1 MRKWTGLIVIALVA
15 AALAGGGAWAANEL
29 LQLDIYTWL
38 RMRDNTLLLF
48 GTSDDFYARYDG
60 ASALEVR
67 EGDGTALATID
78 SDGVAVTGD
87 MDIGGQIE
95 AGTANHTLTTAAGLI
110 DGAKIAPGTI
120 TGAQVYSSGVSPGEL
135 FIVDA
140 SNAWTILGIGGHGTL
155 DGTGALTIQTY
166 TGATAVDAGIE
177 GLVPAATAGA
187 ANRFLCADG
196 SWSVPGIGA
205 VTGPGASTD
214 RAIAVWDGTDGDKVQ
229 NSLVLISV
237 GGGMTIPGTLTLGTG
252 AHVLTNSAGLIDGGK
267 IQAAT
272 VTSTQLSS
280 TGVTAG
286 TYTMPTLTVDSKG
299 RITTAANGSVG
310 LIDLDDGETAYTGA
324 AGYPV
329 VVNSTQDGWEFAATL
344 SPLVLPELVGDSG
357 SGGIAGIVPAP
368 GTGDAAAGKYLAADG
383 TWATPAGSGNVA
395 GPGTSTD
402 NALALFDGTGGQTL
416 QDSSITSADG
426 SSLVV
431 PGTLTLGSGGHVI
444 ANSAGLLD
452 GGKLQA
458 GSVGIAGLDIAGGT
472 AATTADD
479 ADLVVLYDD
488 SATANR
494 VITRANFLAGISG
507 GGDDMGAVDT
517 EAELETALTDV
528 TDVFTNND
536 ANYAYLIDSAGTS
549 GQVWTSDGSGAGVW
563 AAATGGGA
571 TAFTDLSDAPSAYAG
586 QGGKYVRVN
595 VGATGLE
602 FASAPGGDNMGAV
615 DTEAELESALT
626 DTSDVMTDND
636 ATYRPILLTATGATF
651 RTSDGADGPT
661 QIETS
666 NHKNVFYT
674 VDFDKDTDEYAH
686 WAGLS
691 LPYDYKSGT
700 AFKVRVN
707 WTAIAGTSGN
717 VRWCVGAT
725 AFAND
730 DAFDVQPGT
739 PVVLSDAFIAT
750 GDLHSTSYGDLT
762 IGGTPAAGELLAI
775 YVYRHASDVLD
786 TFDADANLLNIEIAY
801 QAEFVTP

>member
-1 MRKWTGLIVIALVA
+1 
-15 AALAGGGAWAANEL
+15 
-29 LQLDIYTWL
+29 
-38 RMRDNTLLLF
+38 
-48 GTSDDFYARYDG
+48 
-60 ASALEVR
+60 
-67 EGDGTALATID
+67 
-78 SDGVAVTGD
+78 
-87 MDIGGQIE
+87 
-95 AGTANHTLTTAAGLI
+95 
-110 DGAKIAPGTI
+110 
-120 TGAQVYSSGVSPGEL
+120 VS
-135 FIVDA
+135 
-140 SNAWTILGIGGHGTL
+140 
-155 DGTGALTIQTY
+155 
-166 TGATAVDAGIE
+166 
-177 GLVPAATAGA
+177 
-187 ANRFLCADG
+187 
-196 SWSVPGIGA
+196 
-205 VTGPGASTD
+205 
-214 RAIAVWDGTDGDKVQ
+214 
-229 NSLVLISV
+229 
-237 GGGMTIPGTLTLGTG
+237 
-252 AHVLTNSAGLIDGGK
+252 
-267 IQAAT
+267 
-272 VTSTQLSS
+272 
-280 TGVTAG
+280 
-286 TYTMPTLTVDSKG
+286 
-299 RITTAANGSVG
+299 
-310 LIDLDDGETAYTGA
+310 
-324 AGYPV
+324 
-329 VVNSTQDGWEFAATL
+329 
-344 SPLVLPELVGDSG
+344 VLPELVGDSG
-357 SGGIAGIVPAP
+357 SGGTAGIVPAP
-368 GTGDAAAGKYLAADG
+368 GVGDAAAGKYLAADG

-416 QDSSITSADG
+416 QDSSITSSDG
-426 SSLVV
+426 SSLVI
-431 PGTLTLGSGGHVI
+431 PGTITAGSG
-444 ANSAGLLD
+444 ANVLTNSTGLLD

-479 ADLVVLYDD
+479 ADLIVLYDN

-494 VITRANFLAGISG
+494 VMTRSHFLG
-507 GGDDMGAVDT
+507 GLGDD
-517 EAELETALTDV
+517 
-528 TDVFTNND
+528 
-536 ANYAYLIDSAGTS
+536 
-549 GQVWTSDGSGAGVW
+549 
-563 AAATGGGA
+563 
-571 TAFTDLSDAPSAYAG
+571 
-586 QGGKYVRVN
+586 
-595 VGATGLE
+595 
-602 FASAPGGDNMGAV
+602 MGAV

-666 NHKNVFYT
+666 NYKNVFYT

-686 WAGLS
+686 WACLS

-739 PVVLSDAFIAT
+739 PVVLSDTFIAT